1 MSANLVQML
10 RLMLVTDE
18 GLLAGRDL
26 GAVARAAAAGGVTCV
41 QLRMKGASPRA
52 MAEAARA
59 LVAASPVPVLVND
72 RPDVALAVGAAGVHL
87 GEGDLEIA
95 RVRAIAPAGFV
106 IGASVGNV
114 AESARGAGADYWG
127 VGPWRVT
134 STKADA
140 GAAIG
145 VEGFAAVV
153 QLAGAPPCI
162 AIGAV
167 RPEDAAAVLGA
178 GGVGVAVVSGILAA
192 GEVTTAACRYAEAL
206 APA

>member
-1 MSANLVQML
+1 MPANLVQML

-18 GLLAGRDL
+18 ALLAGRDP
-26 GAVARAAAAGGVTCV
+26 GAVARAAAQGGVTCV

-52 MAEAARA
+52 LAEAARA
-59 LVAASPVPVLVND
+59 LVAASPVPVLIND

-87 GEGDLEIA
+87 GEGDLDVA
-95 RVRAIAPAGFV
+95 RVRMLAPAGFV
-106 IGASVGNV
+106 IGASVGHA
-114 AESARGAGADYWG
+114 AEAGRGAGADYWG

-145 VEGFAAVV
+145 AEGFAAVV
-153 QLAGAPPCI
+153 RLDGAPPCV

-167 RPEDAAAVLGA
+167 RPEDVPAVRAA
-178 GGVGVAVVSGILAA
+178 GGVGVAVVSGLLAA
-192 GEVTTAACRYAEAL
+192 ADVCEAARRYVEAG
-206 APA
+206 PA

>member
-1 MSANLVQML
+1 MTANLVQML

-18 GLLAGRDL
+18 ALLAGRDL
-26 GAVARAAAAGGVTCV
+26 GAVARAAAEGGVTCV
-41 QLRMKGASPRA
+41 QLRMKGATPRA
-52 MAEAARA
+52 MADAARA
-59 LVAASPVPVLVND
+59 LVAASPVPVLIND

-87 GEGDLEIA
+87 GEGDLEVA

-106 IGASVGNV
+106 IGASVGHA
-114 AESARGAGADYWG
+114 AEAARGAGADYWG

-145 VEGFAAVV
+145 AAGFAAVV
-153 QLAGAPPCI
+153 RLPDAPPCI

-167 RPEDAAAVLGA
+167 RPTDVEAVRAA

-192 GEVTTAACRYAEAL
+192 TDVREGARRYVEAMPS
-206 APA
+206 A